1 MAREASFKESVDL
14 MFDRVAATPGLA
26 DQIKA
31 NNNVYQVRFFVKF
44 RDSYRIFTGWR
55 ATHNEHRLP
64 VKGRIRSA
72 PYSGPRRC
80 RGTDDLDGLQLCESE
95 RTVRR
100 RQGRP
105 QYRHAGIQQ
114 VRARAD
120 HPPVR
125 AGVDQEGLYQPNL
138 ERTCTRHGYGY
149 PRDGLDR

>member
-1 MAREASFKESVDL
+1 MAREASFKEGVDL
-14 MFDRVAATPGLA
+14 MFDRVAATLDLTPGLA

-64 VKGRIRSA
+64 VKGRVRSA

-80 RGTDDLDGLQLCESE
+80 RGTDDLAGLQLCDSG

-100 RQGRP
+100 RQEWP
-105 QYRHAGIQQ
+105 QYRHA
-114 VRARAD
+114 
-120 HPPVR
+120 
-125 AGVDQEGLYQPNL
+125 
-138 ERTCTRHGYGY
+138 
-149 PRDGLDR
+149 